1 MPVMRARELIV
12 KKKTIIKAG
21 EWKSGQTMPK
31 TAFPLS
37 PTRSYRLGPRW
48 TWRVDVLECAGIECR
63 LVTAF
68 EPMKQTCVAWLSCKR
83 GSGGAYALVAALEFH
98 GDHPGWHCH
107 SVCGKIAD
115 IKIGPTRPP
124 GSVRLPKVGA
134 HHRKMNIVFNERE
147 ALEKAFSFYRVES
160 GTPGT
165 LL

>member
-1 MPVMRARELIV
+1 MSDQSEQDYSASVATQAAQRQIYNWG
-12 KKKTIIKAG
+12 AG
-21 EWKSGQTMPK
+21 
-31 TAFPLS
+31 F
-37 PTRSYRLGPRW
+37 
-48 TWRVDVLECAGIECR
+48 
-63 LVTAF
+63 
-68 EPMKQTCVAWLSCKR
+68 
-83 GSGGAYALVAALEFH
+83 
-98 GDHPGWHCH
+98 GWHCH

-115 IKIGPTRPP
+115 IRVGPTRPP